1 MEQSPSFEAPMHS
14 TPVIFDVN
22 LCCDAEDAPVRLS
35 DADLYHHYIQHT
47 SRTITYCQKD
57 QIAMQ
62 VGIPTLALRNKTV
75 FHSLL
80 ALSAACLGCDMISK
94 YPPPDVSAVNQVLM
108 SGYRHYNL
116 ASEQLREMISQLDD
130 LRVEPVLASNILLVP
145 FAAASQQINHW
156 ISSRRGT
163 RKSRKLLSSTPMDV
177 IVIMRGIRT
186 MLQAVDCCDSSPD
199 LAIPEDPEFAI
210 DGASSLEFDIPSA
223 VPGTSHTHVMFPILA
238 ATSQEAFA
246 QLQER
251 LDSAERNASY
261 ARHPDD
267 PLSACVAAFDEL
279 DDIRIGTF
287 SSSNPPALASP
298 TNKARKPFEPK
309 QAWLPRVAPWLR
321 DYASRPA
328 IPSPTEPLTRAFLS
342 FLVQVPQSYL
352 DLVMPLLEQRLETT
366 SVTSPDDAPIQLATE
381 QALALDIYAYWSV
394 LMFLVEEESWW
405 IGTLPVVTLTG
416 MINRY
421 GDEFVAGLRPQVHG
435 HERWWPG
442 IMLTVLREIK
452 RGSIC

>member
-1 MEQSPSFEAPMHS
+1 M
-14 TPVIFDVN
+14 
-22 LCCDAEDAPVRLS
+22 
-35 DADLYHHYIQHT
+35 
-47 SRTITYCQKD
+47 
-57 QIAMQ
+57 QI
-62 VGIPTLALRNKTV
+62 GIPTLALRNKTV

-94 YPPPDVSAVNQVLM
+94 YPPPDLGAVNQVLM

-116 ASEQLREMISQLDD
+116 ASEQLRELISQLDA
-130 LRVEPVLASNILLVP
+130 LKVEPLLASNILLVP
-145 FAAASQQINHW
+145 FSAASQQINYW
-156 ISSRRGT
+156 ISSRSGT
-163 RKSRKLLSSTPMDV
+163 RKLPKLLSSTPRDV
-177 IVIMRGIRT
+177 IVTMRGIRT
-186 MLQAVDCCDSSPD
+186 TLQALDCRDSSPD
-199 LAIPEDPEFAI
+199 FEVPEDAEFAT
-210 DGASSLEFDIPSA
+210 DGASSLEFNIPPTVSC
-223 VPGTSHTHVMFPILA
+223 TSHTHVMFPILA

-261 ARHPDD
+261 TRHPDN
-267 PLSACVAAFDEL
+267 PLSACVAAFEVL

-287 SSSNPPALASP
+287 SLSNPPALASP
-298 TNKARKPFEPK
+298 TNKARKPLELK

-321 DYASRPA
+321 HYASRPA
-328 IPSPTEPLTRAFLS
+328 IPSPTEPLTRTFLS

-352 DLVMPLLEQRLETT
+352 DLVMPLLEQRLETAIA
-366 SVTSPDDAPIQLATE
+366 TSPDDSPIQLAAE

-405 IGTLPVVTLTG
+405 IGSLPGVTLTG

-421 GDEFVAGLRPQVHG
+421 GDEFVAGLRPEQDYG
-435 HERWWPG
+435 HDRWWPG

-452 RGSIC
+452 RG

>member
-1 MEQSPSFEAPMHS
+1 
-14 TPVIFDVN
+14 VW
-22 LCCDAEDAPVRLS
+22 LS

-47 SRTITYCQKD
+47 SRTLTYCQRD

-62 VGIPTLALRNKTV
+62 IGIPTLALRNKTV

-108 SGYRHYNL
+108 RGYQHYNL
-116 ASEQLREMISQLDD
+116 ASEQLREMISQLDA
-130 LRVEPVLASNILLVP
+130 LKVEPLLASNILLVP
-145 FAAASQQINHW
+145 FSAASQQIKHW
-156 ISSRRGT
+156 ISSRSGT
-163 RKSRKLLSSTPMDV
+163 GQSRKLLSSTPRDV

-186 MLQAVDCCDSSPD
+186 MLQALDCRDSSPH
-199 LAIPEDPEFAI
+199 LAIPEDSEFAME
-210 DGASSLEFDIPSA
+210 GASPLEFDIPSA
-223 VPGTSHTHVMFPILA
+223 VSCTSHTHVMFPILG
-238 ATSQEAFA
+238 ATSQEAFT

-251 LDSAERNASY
+251 LDSAERNASH
-261 ARHPDD
+261 ARGPDN
-267 PLSACVAAFDEL
+267 PLSACVAAFAVL

-298 TNKARKPFEPK
+298 TNKARKPLTPK
-309 QAWLPRVAPWLR
+309 QAWLPRMAPWLR

-328 IPSPTEPLTRAFLS
+328 IPSPTEPLTRTFLS

-366 SVTSPDDAPIQLATE
+366 NATLLDDAPIQLAAE

-405 IGTLPVVTLTG
+405 IGSLPVVTLTG

-421 GDEFVAGLRPQVHG
+421 GDEFVVALRPEQG
-435 HERWWPG
+435 YGCDRWWPRV
-442 IMLTVLREIK
+442 MLTVLQEIK
-452 RGSIC
+452 GINTLLP